1 MTSLICNVDTTN
13 SQYLE
18 NSPLCTYS
26 NVSNVSYLT
35 PNSFACRV
43 QLPFVL
49 YGVYRILL
57 KSVELPIMF
66 NNIRSTSNLNTIGI
80 YSGLDASGNKLN
92 HYEVILNDNYYS
104 TISSLLTEINNLF
117 TTNYPS
123 INVVFS
129 QNSTNSNY
137 LQVTST
143 TFSSI
148 YVDTTNLSSML
159 GFNSNINSMSAN
171 LTIAQIPYKLSI
183 DDYVNLYIA
192 NTSNNN
198 INTSKVNS
206 SFKIPL
212 NAVNN
217 VVFFHEPSS
226 NNYVNCSFNTLSYL
240 DVYIYDRL
248 GYSLNSNGTEFS
260 FSLEIQ
266 FIMD

>member
-1 MTSLICNVDTTN
+1 
-13 SQYLE
+13 
-18 NSPLCTYS
+18 
-26 NVSNVSYLT
+26 
-35 PNSFACRV
+35 
-43 QLPFVL
+43 
-49 YGVYRILL
+49 
-57 KSVELPIMF
+57 
-66 NNIRSTSNLNTIGI
+66 
-80 YSGLDASGNKLN
+80 
-92 HYEVILNDNYYS
+92 
-104 TISSLLTEINNLF
+104 
-117 TTNYPS
+117 
-123 INVVFS
+123 
-129 QNSTNSNY
+129 
-137 LQVTST
+137 
-143 TFSSI
+143 
-148 YVDTTNLSSML
+148 
-159 GFNSNINSMSAN
+159 MSAN

-217 VVFFHEPSS
+217 VLFFHEPSS

-248 GYSLNSNGTEFS
+248 GYSLNSNGTDFS